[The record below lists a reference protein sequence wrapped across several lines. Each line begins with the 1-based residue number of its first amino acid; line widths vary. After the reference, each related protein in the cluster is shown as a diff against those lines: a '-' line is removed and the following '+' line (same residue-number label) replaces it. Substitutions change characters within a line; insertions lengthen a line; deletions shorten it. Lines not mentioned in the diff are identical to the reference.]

1 MDLST
6 LGLFV
11 QTIGAGLLT
20 LVFLYLA
27 RGDGNRVLRAAGW
40 AWLFLF
46 IGLFALL
53 AGSEMNLPAGL
64 PAGPI
69 AYQYFKIL
77 YFVALIVTADRMDHD
92 SSLARPMRLAALLG
106 IPVSVGIVY
115 FVGTRSLFFAV
126 HMAIGAVG
134 WFFVT
139 AFVLRSRAPGLGKR
153 FCGLLAILT
162 TLAQLA
168 YVVAFSLSA
177 TQQDRTYP
185 FLRYTGYYDLFLQML
200 FGIGLTIWGMEET
213 ERRLSTVHARAVDDT
228 QRSRRR
234 AQIDPLTDAYNRF
247 FLDEIRPVLAR
258 ETAGGSIVLIDVDG
272 LKTINDTE
280 GHEEGDKAIWT
291 VAAAV
296 KKLIRGDDYL
306 IRWGGD
312 EFLVVL
318 PGMDQEVAKKRFYM
332 LPAKIEE
339 VRQSPRT
346 APRSYKKFLAASV
359 GVYPFSTRVPFDMA
373 IESAD
378 RVMYERKK
386 ALKQMRGEPL
396 ARSTAAAAAPGRA
409 VTGTT
414 PLPRATTAS
423 SRAATGTTRSLG
435 SDSPAGAVPR
445 PTRMTPT
452 GSETPLPPAPPWEKK
467 S

>member
-1 MDLST
+1 MDLPT

-46 IGLFALL
+46 LALSSL
-53 AGSEMNLPAGL
+53 LLSTEVRPDYATA
-64 PAGPI
+64 

-77 YFVALIVTADRMDHD
+77 YIVALVVTADRMEHE
-92 SSLARPMRLAALLG
+92 SGLAWPLGTAAVLG
-106 IPVSVGIVY
+106 IPISLGIVY
-115 FVGTRSLFFAV
+115 FAGTRSLFFSI
-126 HMAIGAVG
+126 HMAIAAIG

-153 FCGLLAILT
+153 FCSLLAIVT
-162 TLAQLA
+162 TLAHLA
-168 YVVAFSLSA
+168 YVVVFALSA
-177 TQQDRTYP
+177 AQQDREYP
-185 FLRYTGYYDLFLQML
+185 FLRFTGYYDLFLEML

-213 ERRLSTVHARAVDDT
+213 DRRLSTVHARAVDDT

-258 ETAGGSIVLIDVDG
+258 ETGGGSILLIDVDG
-272 LKTINDTE
+272 LKTINDKE

-346 APRSYKKFLAASV
+346 APRAYRKFLAASV
-359 GVYPFSTRVPFDMA
+359 GVYPFSSRVPFDVA

-378 RVMYERKK
+378 RMMYERKK
-386 ALKQMRGEPL
+386 ASKQMRGEPL
-396 ARSTAAAAAPGRA
+396 ERPGTSPVAAGPRRTITAA
-409 VTGTT
+409 T
-414 PLPRATTAS
+414 PLPRGAADSLSPLPGSKTA
-423 SRAATGTTRSLG
+423 RTMVRDTPPGGTTSRT
-435 SDSPAGAVPR
+435 PAAG
-445 PTRMTPT
+445 
-452 GSETPLPPAPPWEKK
+452 ETPLPPTRPWRKK